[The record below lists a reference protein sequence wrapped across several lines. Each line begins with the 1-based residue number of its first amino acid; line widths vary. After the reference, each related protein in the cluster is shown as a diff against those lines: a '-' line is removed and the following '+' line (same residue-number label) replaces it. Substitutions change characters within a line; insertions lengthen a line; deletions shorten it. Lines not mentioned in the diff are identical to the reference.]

1 MFSHGSIS
9 TEVDKKPFV
18 FTVVALSGSLIGAVL
33 LFVFS
38 KREGLAI
45 FAGIMLGL
53 IFLASAAVLFA
64 MVTDQAYIENDTLF
78 MRYMFRKSRIPLK
91 EIGKVS
97 YKDNVHSIY
106 NKKGAL
112 VGTINAQ
119 LTGIDKILYQLEKSG
134 ASFV

>member
-1 MFSHGSIS
+1 MFSHGDIS
-9 TEVDKKPFV
+9 TEIDKKPFV

-38 KREGLAI
+38 KGDGLAI
-45 FAGIMLGL
+45 FAGIMLSL
-53 IFLASAAVLFA
+53 VFLASAAVLFA
-64 MVTDQAYIENDTLF
+64 MVTDQAYIEDDTLC
-78 MRYMFRKSRIPLK
+78 MHYMFRKSRIPLK

-97 YKDNVHSIY
+97 YKDNVHSVY

>member
-38 KREGLAI
+38 KGEGLAI

-97 YKDNVHSIY
+97 
-106 NKKGAL
+106 
-112 VGTINAQ
+112 
-119 LTGIDKILYQLEKSG
+119 
-134 ASFV
+134 

>member
-1 MFSHGSIS
+1 MFSHGNIS
-9 TEVDKKPFV
+9 TEIDKKPFI
-18 FTVVALSGSLIGAVL
+18 FTVVALSGSLAASVL

-38 KREGLAI
+38 KGNGLAI
-45 FAGIMLGL
+45 FAGVMLGL
-53 IFLASAAVLFA
+53 VFLASAAVLFA

-78 MRYMFRKSRIPLK
+78 MCYLFRKSRIPLK

-97 YKDNVHSIY
+97 YKDNVHSVY

-112 VGTINAQ
+112 VGTINSQ

-134 ASFV
+134 ANFV